1 MGYFFLRL
9 PFVFAQIMVFSIYLL
24 RIRRDALIF
33 SKVRILQRPAVNRM
47 KEILLVGLPASVQNL
62 IFTGISMLIARMIAG
77 WGDAAVAVQK
87 VGSQIESISWMTA
100 EGFGSAVNAFT
111 AQNYGAGKNDRVR
124 KGYFSALKIMCTW
137 GLFTTLAL
145 LLFPEILF
153 RVFIPEA
160 DILPMGTD
168 YLRIL
173 AVSQLFMCTEAASAG
188 AFQGLGRT
196 LPPSLIGIIFNTLRI
211 PLAAVLSAS
220 VLKLNGIWWSI
231 SISSVLKGIILPIW
245 LMLCMYRLHHVKKSG
260 KRRNGL

>member
-1 MGYFFLRL
+1 
-9 PFVFAQIMVFSIYLL
+9 
-24 RIRRDALIF
+24 
-33 SKVRILQRPAVNRM
+33 
-47 KEILLVGLPASVQNL
+47 
-62 IFTGISMLIARMIAG
+62 
-77 WGDAAVAVQK
+77 
-87 VGSQIESISWMTA
+87 
-100 EGFGSAVNAFT
+100 
-111 AQNYGAGKNDRVR
+111 
-124 KGYFSALKIMCTW
+124 MCTW

-245 LMLCMYRLHHVKKSG
+245 LMLCMYSLHHVKKSG